1 MLRTTNVDD
10 DVFAIAGGFGS
21 GIEKGGQRAGSG
33 RNILSCI
40 IGYLIYSQVFPGISG
55 ISGIPKLLGMT

>member
-21 GIEKGGQRAGSG
+21 GIEER
-33 RNILSCI
+33 R
-40 IGYLIYSQVFPGISG
+40 VFISG
-55 ISGIPKLLGMT
+55 ISG

>member
-21 GIEKGGQRAGSG
+21 GIEKKAGSG
-33 RNILSCI
+33 RVWVEIFYRILTGTLFTLRYFLVSREFWVYQNC
-40 IGYLIYSQVFPGISG
+40 
-55 ISGIPKLLGMT
+55 

>member
-21 GIEKGGQRAGSG
+21 GIEKKGGQWAGSG
-33 RNILSCI
+33 RNVLSCI
-40 IGYLIYSQVFPGISG
+40 IGYLIYSQVFMGILG
-55 ISGIPKLLGMT
+55 ILPTQ

>member
-21 GIEKGGQRAGSG
+21 GIEKKAGSG
-33 RNILSCI
+33 RVRGQNFLSCI
-40 IGYLIYSQVFPGISG
+40 IGYL
-55 ISGIPKLLGMT
+55 